1 MTDFLDIDLDIQ
13 GMNFVQALV
22 EIQDN
27 LLDDFGY
34 LEILVVY
41 FLQDFHLDY
50 YMESDKGHSRQ
61 LSQQWPDAVE
71 APLRT

>member
-1 MTDFLDIDLDIQ
+1 MTDFLDINLDTQ

-34 LEILVVY
+34 LEILAVH

-50 YMESDKGHSRQ
+50 CMESDRAHTRQ
-61 LSQQWPDAVE
+61 LSQQ
-71 APLRT
+71 